1 MTKVWRELSGHLREF
16 GLMEQSSNSE
26 EDILT
31 NPKTQSIIES
41 RIVPVRENPGEMSA
55 L

>member
-1 MTKVWRELSGHLREF
+1 
-16 GLMEQSSNSE
+16 MEQSWNSE

-31 NPKTQSIIES
+31 NPETQVIIKAKL
-41 RIVPVRENPGEMSA
+41 VAVRDNSGEMSA